1 MWCGDAESHHHN
13 PKGLFGPAYSIML
26 QRWEE
31 KKREEGRLSHPTH
44 RARCLP
50 SPALL
55 HRPFVFRNDSPNR
68 PMGPAGVR
76 PSRRTTEVRGG
87 GNRPCPRR
95 RQGAAARGVRKA
107 RPDAVTVPPGCSVP
121 DPVPGQANE
130 GVFKAPQTAWR
141 SLFSALS
148 SRPDKEREGRPS
160 RELGGAAAV
169 SSGHIQDLLDKGKA
183 FSTVKV
189 YLAAISACHIGFG
202 DKTAGQHPLVCRFMK
217 GARRLR
223 PVSRNL
229 TAPWDLSTVLDA
241 LSRPPFEPLQQV
253 ELKTLSFKTALLLA
267 LASAKRVSDI
277 HALSVSPA
285 CMQFLRGNSKVL
297 LKPNPAFV
305 PKVFDSASS
314 YRPIELLAFH
324 SPPFSSR
331 EQERLNALCPVRALR
346 VYVDRTAG
354 FRKSEQL
361 FVSCATSH
369 LGKPL
374 SKQRLS
380 HWIVEAIAMAYNSER
395 ERGGKTPPRR
405 RVGPEGAQALDS
417 SSVVERGVRYTGA
430 GSQTVQGSA
439 GERFVRQAGGEW
451 PQLLHF
457 SQVSLLVP
465 SELHIWA
472 GFL

>member
-1 MWCGDAESHHHN
+1 MTVS
-13 PKGLFGPAYSIML
+13 PQKGAFPIQRTGPGVCPAPRSSTGLSYSETTAPTGPWGRPGSD
-26 QRWEE
+26 QAAGPRRCVGEE
-31 KKREEGRLSHPTH
+31 TA
-44 RARCLP
+44 RAR
-50 SPALL
+50 
-55 HRPFVFRNDSPNR
+55 
-68 PMGPAGVR
+68 
-76 PSRRTTEVRGG
+76 
-87 GNRPCPRR
+87 
-95 RQGAAARGVRKA
+95 GAARWPCGPSGHSGGHEKAARHLGR
-107 RPDAVTVPPGCSVP
+107 CSQG
-121 DPVPGQANE
+121 GQANE

-183 FSTVKV
+183 FST
-189 YLAAISACHIGFG
+189 G
-202 DKTAGQHPLVCRFMK
+202 
-217 GARRLR
+217 
-223 PVSRNL
+223 
-229 TAPWDLSTVLDA
+229 
-241 LSRPPFEPLQQV
+241 
-253 ELKTLSFKTALLLA
+253 
-267 LASAKRVSDI
+267 
-277 HALSVSPA
+277 
-285 CMQFLRGNSKVL
+285 
-297 LKPNPAFV
+297 
-305 PKVFDSASS
+305 KVFDSASS

-331 EQERLNALCPVRALR
+331 EQERLNALCPA
-346 VYVDRTAG
+346 
-354 FRKSEQL
+354 KHL
-361 FVSCATSH
+361 FLAP
-369 LGKPL
+369 GKEGGL
-374 SKQRLS
+374 
-380 HWIVEAIAMAYNSER
+380 ER